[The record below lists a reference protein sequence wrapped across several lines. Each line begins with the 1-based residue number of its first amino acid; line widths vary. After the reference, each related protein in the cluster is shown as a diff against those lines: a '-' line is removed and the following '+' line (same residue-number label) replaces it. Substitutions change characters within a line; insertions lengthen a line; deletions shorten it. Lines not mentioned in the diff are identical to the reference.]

1 MIKMIRSLALAL
13 VMLTVF
19 NSCKKDQLEVDEK
32 LIKEFI
38 AKNNIPALRHESGL
52 YYQIILP
59 GSGSTVTL
67 NTIVSVKYTGR
78 LLNGSVFDGTT
89 TDPATFPLANLIE
102 GWQKGIPLIRKGG
115 KLRLLIPSSLGYK
128 QSGSG
133 RIPGNS
139 VLDFDIE
146 LVNVQ
151 N

>member
-1 MIKMIRSLALAL
+1 MIRLLALAL

-59 GSGSTVTL
+59 GSGSGIDVNSLVTF
-67 NTIVSVKYTGR
+67 NYTGR
-78 LLNGSVFDGTT
+78 LLSGVVFEGPTTSPITYQLGS
-89 TDPATFPLANLIE
+89 LIK
-102 GWQKGIPLIRKGG
+102 GWKIGMPLIRKGG
-115 KLRLLIPSSLGYK
+115 RIRLIIPSELAY
-128 QSGSG
+128 G
-133 RIPGNS
+133 RDGQGKIKPNT